1 MKHITTILLL
11 VITSQ
16 LAFSQDKK
24 SKEKPE
30 LTCEVTSNG
39 KTHTIAKGD
48 TVHIGYGSYPSG
60 NFMYIKIGSPPQGM
74 DKQYASKTAIVSKV
88 LYWKAIQQYQIYIK
102 AKFGSFVVDIPQAID
117 KGEIIGFNQTFF
129 NKE

>member
-1 MKHITTILLL
+1 MKYTTIIFLLFL
-11 VITSQ
+11 SSQ

-24 SKEKPE
+24 KKEKPE
-30 LTCEVTSNG
+30 LTFEVTANG

-48 TVHIGYGSYPSG
+48 TIYIGYGSYPSG

-74 DKQYASKTAIVSKV
+74 DKQYAAKTAIVSKV
-88 LYWKAIQQYQIYIK
+88 LFWKAIQQYQIFIK

-117 KGEIIGFNQTFF
+117 KSEIIGFNQTFF
-129 NKE
+129 NK